1 MWIIAGYKNGPSHV
15 SHPDIFIEEIF
26 NQTATAD
33 AGFEANA
40 SRGTVKRAVQYR
52 QITNSAAREAADGK
66 PVAVS
71 ETAVRDNDILALK
84 ICLRLSAATADGD
97 AIVSV

>member
-1 MWIIAGYKNGPSHV
+1 MA
-15 SHPDIFIEEIF
+15 HPDVFIEEIF
-26 NQTATAD
+26 NRTSTAD
-33 AGFEANA
+33 IRFEANA
-40 SRGTVKRAVQYR
+40 RGGTVKRAVQYR

-84 ICLRLSAATADGD
+84 ICLRLSAAAADGD